1 MTEISPWAFLFVSV
15 LATTLPRA
23 LGALDAGRVD
33 PNSRVFEFV
42 TAIAYAMAMGL
53 AVRLLLLPTGP
64 LAGTPIADR
73 LAAASVA
80 LAVFFIMRQKFLY
93 GFVAGAAMFWAIQ
106 FWRVDGLS

>member
-1 MTEISPWAFLFVSV
+1 MTEISPWAFLLVSV

-23 LGALDAGRVD
+23 LGAMAAGRVD

-53 AVRLLLLPTGP
+53 AARLLLLPTGP
-64 LAGTPIADR
+64 LAGTPVADR

-80 LAVFFIMRQKFLY
+80 LAVFFMMRQKFLY
-93 GFVAGAAMFWAIQ
+93 GFIAGATMFWGIQ
-106 FWRVDGLS
+106 VWRLGYLS